1 MAVLVEAGQVAAAG
15 TAVEAVAQ
23 VAVGTVEADTA
34 AELAGVVT
42 EGQVGRADTVETA
55 DVAVLD
61 RDIRLLIRFTAT
73 PTLNRGIS
81 FHSFQKVLRPTR
93 KCCTR

>member
-1 MAVLVEAGQVAAAG
+1 MAVAVL
-15 TAVEAVAQ
+15 VEAVAQ
-23 VAVGTVEADTA
+23 VAVGTVEGEVPVVEADTA

-81 FHSFQKVLRPTR
+81 FHSFQKVLRPTS